1 MFQESHQD
9 WILCQQQQRVLTLTL
24 NRPEVRNALSNDCLE
39 LLVRHLER
47 ADADSAIGGVVI
59 TGSPRGFA
67 AGADLKELQQ
77 QTVASAMTD
86 RRPQLW
92 QRLNNISKP
101 LIAAVNGYALGAG
114 CELALACDLVICGE
128 NARFGLPEITLGLMP
143 GAGGTQRLIRSVGKA
158 LASQMI
164 LTGEAIDAQRAQQAG
179 LVSEVCPDT
188 LTLKRAQQIAER
200 ISEFSPLALRAAKAA
215 LRTAYET
222 SLSQGLSAE
231 RQHFVALAGTADR
244 QEGIS
249 AFLEKRK
256 PTFKGC

>member
-1 MFQESHQD
+1 MNQE
-9 WILCQQQQRVLTLTL
+9 WILCQEQQRVRILTL

-39 LLVRHLER
+39 QLVQQLEL
-47 ADADSAIGGVVI
+47 ADADNDTSAIVI
-59 TGSPRGFA
+59 TGSQRCFA

-77 QTVASAMTD
+77 QNVATAMTD

-158 LASQMI
+158 LAYQMV
-164 LTGEAIDAQRAQQAG
+164 LTGEAIDAHRALEAG
-179 LVSEVCPDT
+179 LVSEVCTDA
-188 LTLKRAQQIAER
+188 LTLERAVQIAQR

-215 LRTAYET
+215 LKTAQET
-222 SLSQGLSAE
+222 SLSQGLLAE
-231 RQHFVALAGTADR
+231 RQHFVTLAGTTDR
-244 QEGIS
+244 QEGIT

-256 PTFKGC
+256 PTFKGF